1 MARGRFVKKPLIYLA
16 ISLAFVGM
24 IVLYLF
30 SGNPGQN
37 IVRNVRLPRLILTVV
52 TGMSLAAVGSVYQ
65 LMLGNPLADP
75 YILGVSS
82 GSALG
87 SIIFAS
93 LGLIVLM
100 PLGGF
105 IGAMLTMVLV
115 WRLALKDGVFDK
127 GRLIIAG
134 VVAGM
139 FFSSWISLL
148 MYLSREDTVL
158 ILSTLMGNLG
168 RIFSYF
174 EYRVFL
180 GLSLLVGILIVWLYL
195 QSRALDIM
203 STSDNYAQSVGIGV
217 QALRKKIFWV
227 SSLIIGIVVSFAGII
242 GFVGLI
248 TPHIM
253 RMLGFNK
260 QSEIFPGSMLFGAG
274 FLLMSDFLAKNI
286 GGIELPVGV
295 ITAAVGCPFF
305 AYLLVRK

>member
-1 MARGRFVKKPLIYLA
+1 MARGWFVKKFLIYLA

-37 IVRNVRLPRLILTVV
+37 IILNVRLPRLVLTIV

-93 LGLIVLM
+93 LGLIILM

-105 IGAMLTMVLV
+105 IGALLTMVLV

-134 VVAGM
+134 VVAGL
-139 FFSSWISLL
+139 FFSSGISLL
-148 MYLSREDTVL
+148 MYLGREDTVL

-168 RIFSYF
+168 RIFSHL

-180 GLSLLVGILIVWLYL
+180 GLSLLVGILIIWLYL

-217 QALRKKIFWV
+217 QTLRKKIFWI

-286 GGIELPVGV
+286 GVIELPVGV

>member
-1 MARGRFVKKPLIYLA
+1 
-16 ISLAFVGM
+16 M
-24 IVLYLF
+24 IALYLF

-37 IVRNVRLPRLILTVV
+37 IVQNVRLPRLVLTIV

-93 LGLIVLM
+93 LGLIILM

-105 IGAMLTMVLV
+105 IGALLTMVLV

-134 VVAGM
+134 VVAGL
-139 FFSSWISLL
+139 FFSSGISLL
-148 MYLSREDTVL
+148 MYLGKEDTVL

-168 RIFSYF
+168 RIFSHQ
-174 EYRVFL
+174 EYQIFL
-180 GLSLLVGILIVWLYL
+180 GLSLFLGILIFWLYL

-203 STSDNYAQSVGIGV
+203 STSDHYAQSVGIGV
-217 QALRKKIFWV
+217 QALRKKIFWI

-242 GFVGLI
+242 G
-248 TPHIM
+248 
-253 RMLGFNK
+253 
-260 QSEIFPGSMLFGAG
+260 
-274 FLLMSDFLAKNI
+274 
-286 GGIELPVGV
+286 
-295 ITAAVGCPFF
+295 
-305 AYLLVRK
+305 

>member
-1 MARGRFVKKPLIYLA
+1 MARGWFVKKFLIYLA

-37 IVRNVRLPRLILTVV
+37 IILNVRLPRLVLTIV

-93 LGLIVLM
+93 LGLIILM

-105 IGAMLTMVLV
+105 IGALLTMVLV

-134 VVAGM
+134 VVAGL
-139 FFSSWISLL
+139 FFSSGISLL
-148 MYLSREDTVL
+148 MYLGREDTVL

-168 RIFSYF
+168 RIFSHL

-180 GLSLLVGILIVWLYL
+180 GLSLLVGILIIWLYL

-217 QALRKKIFWV
+217 QTLRKKIFWI

-248 TPHIM
+248 
-253 RMLGFNK
+253 
-260 QSEIFPGSMLFGAG
+260 
-274 FLLMSDFLAKNI
+274 D
-286 GGIELPVGV
+286 
-295 ITAAVGCPFF
+295 
-305 AYLLVRK
+305 RKSVV

>member
-1 MARGRFVKKPLIYLA
+1 MKKALIYVA
-16 ISLAFVGM
+16 IALLFAAL

-30 SGNPGQN
+30 YGNPGQN
-37 IVRNVRLPRLILTVV
+37 IVQHIRLPRLILTIV

-105 IGAMLTMVLV
+105 LGALFTMIIV

-134 VVAGM
+134 VIAGL
-139 FFSSWISLL
+139 FFSSGISLL
-148 MYLSREDTVL
+148 MYIGKEDTVL

-168 RIFSYF
+168 RIFSHS
-174 EYRVFL
+174 EYRLFL
-180 GLSLLVGILIVWLYL
+180 GLSAVLGILIIWLYM

-203 STSDNYAQSVGIGV
+203 STGDDYAQSVGIGV
-217 QALRKKIFWV
+217 QALRKRIFWV

-260 QSEIFPGSMLFGAG
+260 QSEIFPGSLIFGAG
-274 FLLMSDFLAKNI
+274 FLLLSDFLAKNI

-305 AYLLVRK
+305 AYLLLRK

>member
-1 MARGRFVKKPLIYLA
+1 MRKFFIYLI
-16 ISLAFVGM
+16 ISLAFIGM
-24 IVLYLF
+24 IALYLF

-37 IVRNVRLPRLILTVV
+37 IVQNVRLPRLVLTIV

-93 LGLIVLM
+93 LGLIILM

-105 IGAMLTMVLV
+105 IGALLTMVLV

-134 VVAGM
+134 VVAGL
-139 FFSSWISLL
+139 FFSSGISLL
-148 MYLSREDTVL
+148 MYLGKEDTVL

-168 RIFSYF
+168 RIFSHQ
-174 EYRVFL
+174 EYQIFL
-180 GLSLLVGILIVWLYL
+180 GLSLFLGILIFWLYL

-203 STSDNYAQSVGIGV
+203 STSDHYAQSVGIGV
-217 QALRKKIFWV
+217 QALRKKIFWI

-305 AYLLVRK
+305 AYLLMRK